1 MRERASARRAQDRNK
16 TEKESKRLIKL
27 VKGKVLAAEH
37 LFFVHFLEERSGNF
51 LGKYLG
57 KCEKLPLSHAPH
69 SFLTKQK
76 LAIRP
81 PECYTVQV

>member
-1 MRERASARRAQDRNK
+1 MRERHRPDVRK
-16 TEKESKRLIKL
+16 TETRPKGKSKRLIKL

-57 KCEKLPLSHAPH
+57 KCERLLFHTPLTAS
-69 SFLTKQK
+69 SRSKNLQSGRQDGI
-76 LAIRP
+76 L
-81 PECYTVQV
+81 